1 MHFKSWLPELRSPS
15 AHFSH
20 LRPFCMWTM
29 GICGDFRTSE
39 ALDWEV
45 YLVFEQRV
53 SLCPVLFFV
62 FLCPAPFI
70 CFSVQCHR
78 LLILFPE
85 WLRRWNHHITLWW
98 VRQTLQCSP
107 MKVITWASKGRAQRL
122 DWDLIK
128 KERRLTEGI
137 KLCTWLCFMLF
148 LCYYM
153 FLSATEATP
162 LFSAPYWNTLY
173 ERVATKALLL
183 HQWWIMS

>member
-1 MHFKSWLPELRSPS
+1 MAAGAPVPVCTFQSLASLLYVNDGYMWWFQNIWSSRLGSI
-15 AHFSH
+15 FSFWAKG
-20 LRPFCMWTM
+20 LIM
-29 GICGDFRTSE
+29 S
-39 ALDWEV
+39 
-45 YLVFEQRV
+45 
-53 SLCPVLFFV
+53 CPIFF

-70 CFSVQCHR
+70 CYSVQCHR

-98 VRQTLQCSP
+98 VRQTLPCSP
-107 MKVITWASKGRAQRL
+107 MKVFTWASKGRAQRL